1 MTRSIENSS
10 DKTTDS
16 EIPSPL
22 PQVSIA
28 VATWGL
34 FAGLSFLLAGVGL
47 YATLVGV
54 RAELEEFN
62 TAAIGIIGAS
72 YYAGFVI
79 GSRVV
84 LNIVGTVGHIRVY
97 GALCALL
104 GATTLL
110 SGLVIHP
117 LMWIVLRLLSGAAI
131 AGVFVVSE
139 SWLNQLASN
148 QNRARVLSTYAMV
161 TIITYGIGQ
170 VVFTLLDPLAIAAFT
185 IAGIAIMLAVL
196 PVSLSAVANPPAVTA
211 PERLP
216 LKMLFQNAPTGV
228 IATFATGA
236 VMGSIT
242 AFAPI
247 FASRSGMETARIG
260 LFTAMPAVGSL
271 LLQVPISSLSDRHD
285 RRRVGVFTAAAASA
299 ATVLLLIG
307 QVGQPLSDIAMVLLG
322 GTMYP
327 LYSIAGAYTNDR
339 LRPELWTAA
348 AAQLV
353 VLFGV
358 GAFIGPLVMAASMGL
373 FGVNAYPASAAIGL
387 GLISL
392 FLLVRIIQHPSA
404 ERATPE
410 KDVALDTQVLQI
422 PATAVAMGRRLR
434 YRRPVRS
441 SGAR

>member
-1 MTRSIENSS
+1 
-10 DKTTDS
+10 
-16 EIPSPL
+16 
-22 PQVSIA
+22 
-28 VATWGL
+28 
-34 FAGLSFLLAGVGL
+34 
-47 YATLVGV
+47 
-54 RAELEEFN
+54 
-62 TAAIGIIGAS
+62 
-72 YYAGFVI
+72 
-79 GSRVV
+79 
-84 LNIVGTVGHIRVY
+84 
-97 GALCALL
+97 
-104 GATTLL
+104 
-110 SGLVIHP
+110 
-117 LMWIVLRLLSGAAI
+117 
-131 AGVFVVSE
+131 
-139 SWLNQLASN
+139 
-148 QNRARVLSTYAMV
+148 
-161 TIITYGIGQ
+161 
-170 VVFTLLDPLAIAAFT
+170 
-185 IAGIAIMLAVL
+185 
-196 PVSLSAVANPPAVTA
+196 
-211 PERLP
+211 
-216 LKMLFQNAPTGV
+216 
-228 IATFATGA
+228 
-236 VMGSIT
+236 
-242 AFAPI
+242 
-247 FASRSGMETARIG
+247 METARIG

-307 QVGQPLSDIAMVLLG
+307 QVGQPLSYIAMVLLG

-339 LRPELWTAA
+339 LRPELLTAA

>member
-1 MTRSIENSS
+1 MTGRINQP
-10 DKTTDS
+10 S
-16 EIPSPL
+16 EGTANQQTPPPL
-22 PQVSIA
+22 PQLSIA

-79 GSRVV
+79 GSRVA
-84 LNIVGTVGHIRVY
+84 LNVVGTVGHIRVY

-110 SGLVIHP
+110 SGLIVHP
-117 LMWIVLRLLSGAAI
+117 VMWVALRLLSGAAI
-131 AGVFVVSE
+131 AGVFVVAE

-148 QNRARVLSTYAMV
+148 QNRARVLATYAMV

-170 VVFTLLDPLAIAAFT
+170 VVFTLLDPLAITAFT

-196 PVSLSAVANPPAVTA
+196 PVSLSAVANPPSVTA

-216 LKMLFQNAPTGV
+216 LKMLFDNAPTGV
-228 IATFATGA
+228 IAAFATGA
-236 VMGSIT
+236 VMGAIT

-247 FASRSGMETARIG
+247 FAARSGVETARIG

-271 LLQVPISSLSDRHD
+271 LLQVPIASLSDRHD
-285 RRRVGVFTAAAASA
+285 RRRVGVCTAAAASA
-299 ATVLLLIG
+299 AALLLLLG
-307 QVGQPLSDIAMVLLG
+307 EVGEPLSYVAMVLLG

-339 LRPELWTAA
+339 LRPELLTAA

-358 GAFIGPLVMAASMGL
+358 GAFIGPLVMAVSMGIY
-373 FGVNAYPASAAIGL
+373 GVDAYPASSAIGL
-387 GLISL
+387 GAISL

-434 YRRPVRS
+434 YRRPARS
-441 SGAR
+441 SGTR

>member
-104 GATTLL
+104 GSTTLL